1 MVLRCLRPTGILR
14 QMSVFSRQFIVI
26 CALIMAPQVVAGQT
40 VTVFAATSM
49 RDALDDVVR
58 AYDGDVVVSYGGS
71 GQIAR
76 QVAQGA
82 PADIIILANTAW
94 MDWLQ
99 ERRLIEADRRLNLL
113 QNNLVLAAPAGAAPL
128 GDITAQGLLSR
139 LDGERLAIGQTRGV
153 PAGIY
158 ARQWLEKTGL
168 WQELAPHLAETE
180 NVRAA
185 LALIARD
192 EVPLGVVYRTDAMA
206 ARDVVILYEIPDDLH
221 DPILY
226 PVAIIDSKDDVHI
239 TDFMEFITSKTAKK
253 VFMAH
258 GFALP
263 ERSQ

>member
-1 MVLRCLRPTGILR
+1 
-14 QMSVFSRQFIVI
+14 MSVQLRHFVAI
-26 CALIMAPQVVAGQT
+26 CALVLVPQTVAAGQV
-40 VTVFAATSM
+40 VTVFAAASM

-82 PADIIILANTAW
+82 PADIVILANIAW

-99 ERRLIEADRRLNLL
+99 EGGLVEADKRLNLL
-113 QNNLVLAAPAGAAPL
+113 QNRLVLAGPAGAAPL
-128 GDITAQGLLSR
+128 DEISVDGLLAR
-139 LDGERLAIGQTRGV
+139 LEGGRLAMGQTRGV

-158 ARQWLEKTGL
+158 GRQWLEKAGL

-192 EVPLGVVYRTDAMA
+192 EVPLGIVYGTDAMA
-206 ARDVVILYEIPDDLH
+206 ANGVVALYDVPADLH
-221 DPILY
+221 DPIIY
-226 PVAIIDSKDDVHI
+226 PIAMLNSKNEAQID
-239 TDFMEFITSKTAKK
+239 DFMKFILSDRAAELF
-253 VFMAH
+253 VAR
-258 GFALP
+258 GFTLP
-263 ERSQ
+263 ERLP